1 MTYEKKQ
8 KGVKLFMRNLAKG
21 SVLFTLLALSV
32 VFFYSQTPVGAA
44 LFSQESVNVAQ
55 LTSFNLQSESK
66 ESVAGFVNAGEALVE
81 SAESVD
87 TEEAEDGADNEESA
101 SAGMAFSATCYCLKG
116 RTATGAG
123 VRRGIVAAD
132 PRILPLG
139 TRISISGSS
148 HSGTYLVADTGG
160 VIKGRIIDIWV
171 PSCAEAIR
179 FGRKRITVTVLGKGG
194 KKATDTKKDK
204 TKVTKKSDKTK
215 TSMKKE
221 VPAEKTDTNN

>member
-1 MTYEKKQ
+1 
-8 KGVKLFMRNLAKG
+8 MRNLAKG

-44 LFSQESVNVAQ
+44 LFSQESVNAVQ

-66 ESVAGFVNAGEALVE
+66 ESVAGVLNADEALVE
-81 SAESVD
+81 SAETVD
-87 TEEAEDGADNEESA
+87 TEETEDGADNEEAA
-101 SAGMAFSATCYCLKG
+101 SAAMSFSATCYCLKG
-116 RTATGAG
+116 KTASGAM

-139 TRISISGSS
+139 TRISVSGSS

-179 FGRKRITVTVLGKGG
+179 HGRRKVSVTILGKGG
-194 KKATDTKKDK
+194 KKASGTKK
-204 TKVTKKSDKTK
+204 DKTK

-221 VPAEKTDTNN
+221 VPTEKTDTNN

>member
-1 MTYEKKQ
+1 
-8 KGVKLFMRNLAKG
+8 MRNLAKG
-21 SVLFTLLALSV
+21 SVLLTLLALSV

-44 LFSQESVNVAQ
+44 LFSQESVINVAQ
-55 LTSFNLQSESK
+55 STSLNLQSEK
-66 ESVAGFVNAGEALVE
+66 ESIAGSVK
-81 SAESVD
+81 AEDVD
-87 TEEAEDGADNEESA
+87 KEDADGADDEKSA

-116 RTATGAG
+116 RTASGAM

-160 VIKGRIIDIWV
+160 VIKGRILDIWV

-179 FGRKRITVTVLGKGG
+179 HGRRKVTVTVLGKGG
-194 KKATDTKKDK
+194 KSVNKKADK
-204 TKVTKKSDKTK
+204 TKVTKKANKTK
-215 TSMKKE
+215 TPVKKE
-221 VPAEKTDTNN
+221 ITPSETSDTDN

>member
-1 MTYEKKQ
+1 
-8 KGVKLFMRNLAKG
+8 MRNLAKG
-21 SVLFTLLALSV
+21 SVLLTLLALSV

-44 LFSQESVNVAQ
+44 FFSQDSVNAAQ

-66 ESVAGFVNAGEALVE
+66 QTVAGSVKADEALIE

-87 TEEAEDGADNEESA
+87 SEEPEDADNEKSA
-101 SAGMAFSATCYCLKG
+101 AAGMAFSATCYCLKG
-116 RTATGAG
+116 KTASGAM

-160 VIKGRIIDIWV
+160 VIKGRILDIWV

-179 FGRKRITVTVLGKGG
+179 HGRRKITVTVLGKGG
-194 KKATDTKKDK
+194 KSANKKADK
-204 TKVTKKSDKTK
+204 TKVTKKADKTK
-215 TSMKKE
+215 TLPKKE
-221 VPAEKTDTNN
+221 VPAEKPDTDN